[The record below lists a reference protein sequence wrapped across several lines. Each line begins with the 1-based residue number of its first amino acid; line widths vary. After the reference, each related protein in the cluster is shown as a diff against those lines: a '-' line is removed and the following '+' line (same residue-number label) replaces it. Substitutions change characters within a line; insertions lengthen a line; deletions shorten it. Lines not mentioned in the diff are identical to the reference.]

1 MNALMIFTAM
11 SRIIVKLG
19 RKTLS
24 LALIFNSLISLAAVV
39 NILVVSYLT
48 TGGLRPYSPY
58 LLDGSLFLMVIATAV
73 LNILPAKLIGKV
85 DLGRIWFHHYVY
97 GFLASSISLTLI
109 AVFAPAYILV
119 FLMPSLG
126 FHTTGLQ
133 TVIIYS
139 ELFFV
144 YGGLTLMIDDIRD
157 VSIELGRT
165 LDKLKLWAY
174 KSNKTLQKMHLI
186 SSLATVYVALSV
198 CAWFMENVL
207 LKEMWSIWDL
217 STIFVAASLLFTGL
231 WGLKAVKAKYWF
243 TKLYID
249 LSRLEPSLRKK

>member
-1 MNALMIFTAM
+1 MTSSAM
-11 SRIIVKLG
+11 SKILAKLG
-19 RKTLS
+19 RKSLS

-58 LLDGSLFLMVIATAV
+58 LLDGSLFLLVIATAV
-73 LNILPAKLIGKV
+73 LNILPAKLVGKV
-85 DLGRIWFHHYVY
+85 DLGRIWFHHFVY

-109 AVFAPAYILV
+109 AIFAPAYILV
-119 FLMPSLG
+119 FLVPSLG
-126 FHTTGLQ
+126 FQTTGLQ
-133 TVIIYS
+133 TVMIYS
-139 ELFFV
+139 DLFFV

-157 VSIELGRT
+157 VSARLGRT
-165 LDKLKLWAY
+165 LDKIKLWAY
-174 KSNKTLQKMHLI
+174 KSNKTLQKVHLI

-198 CAWFMENVL
+198 CAWFTENVL
-207 LKEMWSIWDL
+207 LKEMWSIWDF
-217 STIFVAASLLFTGL
+217 STIFVAASLLVTGL

-243 TKLYID
+243 TKLYLD